1 MSDAS
6 MSPALINPPADIV
19 LGYPG
24 DDDDETATRNE
35 SPPVTTPADH
45 DVRPPTKPDPA
56 DTDMDPVD
64 GAVAAEPPATA
75 APEPVPVD
83 SHVQETD
90 RKRELPTDETEHT
103 AKRPRSDASGS
114 QQYTGIKPRSSI
126 PVDRNPNP
134 LAAYTT
140 FQEPPPPPYTGP
152 TMLTANQQKYCLSTV
167 RTLKRMKDAVP
178 FLRPVDP
185 IALNV
190 PHYPIVIKRPMD
202 FFTVETK
209 LQNSN
214 PNKTPEPLAP
224 RYRTTD
230 DFVADVRQIFENCY
244 LFNGPEHFIS
254 AQARKLED
262 ILDKQLKQMPG
273 DEEPPRVETPPPKKT
288 PAPAARRQSTSVPA
302 VRRTTPDD
310 YAGGPRP
317 KREIH
322 PPPPKDL
329 PYSDPVTG
337 KRPRKGKGRNGE
349 RDDGTADQLRYCL
362 KILLDFNKKSL
373 YQIAGPFYDPV
384 DATYVPNYYK
394 VIKKPM
400 DLSTM
405 RRKLDNNEYPN
416 ANAFHN
422 DFKQMMRNCQQFN
435 PPGTVV
441 AIAGQ
446 EMDRIFKE
454 KWKNLPP
461 LRQPSPE
468 DDDDADSSQDER
480 GNQDTD
486 LAIAMMESQIE
497 SIRDNLAALKA
508 KKKKEKEKAVKPS
521 PSLPPKEKK
530 APPPPVQKKPV
541 PKKPAT
547 YAPPNYQPSPG
558 PSRVKETPSRRGS
571 GAAPKAPPAKKAKTA
586 GTGSDT
592 EKNISTM
599 SFEQKKELST
609 TIESLNGDKLEKV
622 IQIIYEGMPDLQNSS
637 EEIELDIESLTPA
650 VLTKLWNF
658 VVKPQ
663 QQKRA
668 AVSHNGPK
676 RTSGNASKGAAATG
690 GVKRKSMDEEVESAR
705 IRKLQ
710 EQLNKFDPG
719 AAAALAN
726 NDAYDDDARSSNGSG
741 SDSDSGS
748 DSE

>member
-6 MSPALINPPADIV
+6 MSPALINPPADTV

-64 GAVAAEPPATA
+64 TAVAAEPPATA
-75 APEPVPVD
+75 APEPMPVD

-90 RKRELPTDETEHT
+90 RKRELPTDDEPV

-114 QQYTGIKPRSSI
+114 QQFTGPKPRSSM
-126 PVDRNPNP
+126 PVDPNP

-140 FQEPPPPPYTGP
+140 FQDPPPPPYTGP
-152 TMLTANQQKYCLSTV
+152 TMMSINQQKYCLSLV

-185 IALNV
+185 IALNI

-202 FFTVETK
+202 FFTVETR
-209 LQNSN
+209 LLNSN
-214 PNKTPEPLAP
+214 PNKTPEPLAA

-254 AQARKLED
+254 AQAHKLED
-262 ILDKQLKQMPG
+262 ILDRQLKQMPA
-273 DEEPPRVETPPPKKT
+273 DEEPPRTETPPPKKT
-288 PAPAARRQSTSVPA
+288 PAPPTRRQSTSVPTI
-302 VRRTTPDD
+302 RRSTPDD
-310 YAGGPRP
+310 YPPAGARP

-329 PYSDPVTG
+329 PYPDPAA
-337 KRPRKGKGRNGE
+337 KRLRKGKARNGE
-349 RDDGTADQLRYCL
+349 RDDGTADQLRYCM

-373 YQIAGPFYDPV
+373 YQIASPFYEPV
-384 DATYVPNYYK
+384 DSAFVPNYYK

-405 RRKLDNNEYPN
+405 RRKLENNEYAN

-422 DFKQMMRNCQQFN
+422 DFKLMMRNCLQFN

-441 AIAGQ
+441 YIAGQ
-446 EMDRIFKE
+446 EMDRHFKE

-468 DDDDADSSQDER
+468 DEDEADSSEDEHAN
-480 GNQDTD
+480 GDTD

-508 KKKKEKEKAVKPS
+508 KKKKEKAKVS
-521 PSLPPKEKK
+521 PAAPPKKK
-530 APPPPVQKKPV
+530 EAPPAPVQKKPA
-541 PKKPAT
+541 PKKPAAT
-547 YAPPNYQPSPG
+547 YAPPAYQPSPG
-558 PSRVKETPSRRGS
+558 PSRVKDAPVRRGS
-571 GAAPKAPPAKKAKTA
+571 TSTPKAPPAKKARPA

-592 EKNISTM
+592 EKSISTM

-710 EQLNKFDPG
+710 EQLNKFDPS
-719 AAAALAN
+719 AAAAMSTN
-726 NDAYDDDARSSNGSG
+726 NFDDDARSSNGSG

>member
-6 MSPALINPPADIV
+6 MSPALINPPADTV

-90 RKRELPTDETEHT
+90 RKRELPTDETEHV
-103 AKRPRSDASGS
+103 AKRARSDASGS
-114 QQYTGIKPRSSI
+114 QEPGSSMV
-126 PVDRNPNP
+126 VDQNPNP

-140 FQEPPPPPYTGP
+140 FQDPPPPPYTGP
-152 TMLTANQQKYCLSTV
+152 TLLSPTQHKFCVSTV
-167 RTLKRMKDAVP
+167 RTLKRLKDAVP

-202 FFTVETK
+202 FSTIETK

-262 ILDKQLKQMPG
+262 ILDKQLKQMPA

-288 PAPAARRQSTSVPA
+288 PAPPARRQSTARS
-302 VRRTTPDD
+302 
-310 YAGGPRP
+310 
-317 KREIH
+317 I

-329 PYSDPVTG
+329 PYSDPATG
-337 KRPRKGKGRNGE
+337 KRLRKGKGRNGE
-349 RDDGTADQLRYCL
+349 RDDGTADQLRYCM

-373 YQIAGPFYDPV
+373 YQIASPFYEPV

-405 RRKLDNNEYPN
+405 RRKLENNEYPN

-441 AIAGQ
+441 YIAGQ

-468 DDDDADSSQDER
+468 DEDDADSSEDETNR
-480 GNQDTD
+480 EDTD

-497 SIRDNLAALKA
+497 SIKDNLAALKA
-508 KKKKEKEKAVKPS
+508 KKKKEKAKAS
-521 PSLPPKEKK
+521 PAAPPKEKK
-530 APPPPVQKKPV
+530 APPAPIPKKPA

-547 YAPPNYQPSPG
+547 YAPPAYQPSPG
-558 PSRVKETPSRRGS
+558 PSRVKETAPPRRGP
-571 GAAPKAPPAKKAKTA
+571 ATTPKTPAAKKARTGGTA
-586 GTGSDT
+586 SDT

-599 SFEQKKELST
+599 SFEQKKELSQ
-609 TIESLNGDKLEKV
+609 TIESLSGDKLEKV

-637 EEIELDIESLTPA
+637 EEIELDIESLTPQ

-710 EQLNKFDPG
+710 EQLNKFDP
-719 AAAALAN
+719 AAAAAMAN
-726 NDAYDDDARSSNGSG
+726 NAPFDDDARSSNGSG

>member
-1 MSDAS
+1 
-6 MSPALINPPADIV
+6 MSPALINPPADTV

-90 RKRELPTDETEHT
+90 RKRELPTDESEHV

-114 QQYTGIKPRSSI
+114 QPPSKPRA
-126 PVDRNPNP
+126 PAVDSANP

-152 TMLTANQQKYCLSTV
+152 TILTPTQHKFCVSTV

-185 IALNV
+185 LVLNI
-190 PHYPIVIKRPMD
+190 PHYPVVIKRPMD
-202 FFTVETK
+202 FSTIETK
-209 LQNSN
+209 LQHSN
-214 PNKTPEPLAP
+214 PSKTPEPLQP

-230 DFVADVRQIFENCY
+230 DFVADVRQVFENCY

-262 ILDKQLKQMPG
+262 ILDKQLKQMPA
-273 DEEPPRVETPPPKKT
+273 DEEPPRTETPPPKKT
-288 PAPAARRQSTSVPA
+288 PAPPVRRQSTSVPA
-302 VRRTTPDD
+302 ARRSTPDD
-310 YAGGPRP
+310 YTPNGTRP

-329 PYSDPVTG
+329 PDPAAA
-337 KRPRKGKGRNGE
+337 KRLRKGKGRNGE
-349 RDDGTADQLRYCL
+349 RDDGTADQLRYCM

-373 YQIAGPFYDPV
+373 YQIASPFYEPV
-384 DATYVPNYYK
+384 DSTYVPNYYK

-405 RRKLDNNEYPN
+405 RRKLESNEYSN

-441 AIAGQ
+441 HIAGQ

-468 DDDDADSSQDER
+468 DEDDADSSEDER
-480 GNQDTD
+480 GHNEDTD

-508 KKKKEKEKAVKPS
+508 KKKKEKEKPTKAAP
-521 PSLPPKEKK
+521 PPPPPKEKK
-530 APPPPVQKKPV
+530 APPAPAPKKPA

-547 YAPPNYQPSPG
+547 YAPPAYQPSPG
-558 PSRVKETPSRRGS
+558 PSRVKDAPTRGRPA
-571 GAAPKAPPAKKAKTA
+571 GVPKAPAAKKART
-586 GTGSDT
+586 GGGGSDT

-609 TIESLNGDKLEKV
+609 TIESLSGDKLEKV

-637 EEIELDIESLTPA
+637 EEIELDIESLTPQ

-710 EQLNKFDPG
+710 EQLNKFDP
-719 AAAALAN
+719 AAAAAMGSMDLG
-726 NDAYDDDARSSNGSG
+726 DDDARSSNGSG